1 MNKDAKEFDA
11 VEMMRL
17 IRTNLHQ
24 KFLENPEMRE
34 QLLEE
39 IRKKFGIE
47 KPVSKLVQAVQS
59 S

>member
-47 KPVSKLVQAVQS
+47 KPVSKLVQAVHK
-59 S
+59 

>member
-24 KFLENPEMRE
+24 KFLENPEIRE

-47 KPVSKLVQAVQS
+47 KPVSKLVQAAQNS
-59 S
+59 

>member
-11 VEMMRL
+11 VEMMCL
-17 IRTNLHQ
+17 IRANLHQ

-47 KPVSKLVQAVQS
+47 KPVSKLVQAAHK
-59 S
+59 

>member
-47 KPVSKLVQAVQS
+47 KPVSKLVQDVHK
-59 S
+59 